1 MITFSTLVRN
11 ARLRAVAVAL
21 DTGLEGAALQVYSG
35 VRPAAGA
42 PPGEAVLLITVRFPK
57 PCWTSVDGGRLVFAP
72 LPETL
77 SSRSGTPS
85 WARLLD
91 GDGRFVADLDAGLP
105 DSGADLVID
114 PVPIYAGGAVSF
126 SLAELVEP

>member
-1 MITFSTLVRN
+1 MIAFSTLVRN
-11 ARLRAVAVAL
+11 ARLRAVAVAI
-21 DTGLEGAALQVYSG
+21 DTGLEGGALQVYSG
-35 VRPAAGA
+35 ERPPAGL
-42 PPGEAVLLITVRFPK
+42 PPGEAVLLLTVRFPK

-72 LPETL
+72 VPETL
-77 SSRSGTPS
+77 ATRSGTPA